1 MSDFEI
7 SMKAVHD
14 YLDILEKGYFG
25 PRVISMILS
34 DDIATRKNVRV
45 IEAVYQTAKD
55 SLQAGMPRRA
65 FHYALLLENLL
76 KNMQD
81 V

>member
-1 MSDFEI
+1 
-7 SMKAVHD
+7 
-14 YLDILEKGYFG
+14 
-25 PRVISMILS
+25 MILS
-34 DDIATRKNVRV
+34 DNVITRKNVRM

-76 KNMQD
+76 KN

>member
-1 MSDFEI
+1 MSDFEL

-14 YLDILEKGYFG
+14 YLDFLEKNYLGS
-25 PRVISMILS
+25 RVISMILS
-34 DDIATRKNVRV
+34 DNVITRKNVRM

-76 KNMQD
+76 KN